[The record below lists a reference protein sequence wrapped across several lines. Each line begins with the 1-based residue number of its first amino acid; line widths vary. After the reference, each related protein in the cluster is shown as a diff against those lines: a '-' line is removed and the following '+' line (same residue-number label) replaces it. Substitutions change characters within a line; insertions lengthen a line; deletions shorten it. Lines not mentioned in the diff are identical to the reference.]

1 MTKQLGKI
9 EVIEYQ
15 EQDDG
20 SAIVTIDCDAD
31 ARRLLISEGFVA
43 LVAKALD
50 KHNVEYDYLTARVTD
65 EDNTSTQSSNAVKTE
80 AVDE

>member
-9 EVIEYQ
+9 EVINYQ

-31 ARRLLISEGFVA
+31 ARRLLVSEGFVA

-50 KHNVEYDYLTARVTD
+50 KHNVEYDYLTARVAD
-65 EDNTSTQSSNAVKTE
+65 ENNTST
-80 AVDE
+80 